1 MRHLHR
7 ALALLLI
14 GAAPFAVAAERDE
27 AKALDYLYCARVMGF
42 NSTMTMQRGDAN
54 TANALRQMRTHFLL
68 AATMKSDGEFIKRE
82 IANVVQKFDAQHP
95 ATDESMTLL
104 KKETEQCSG
113 VWYNDVR
120 YLVGFEKKPP
130 AAGSSR

>member
-1 MRHLHR
+1 MRQLFG
-7 ALALLLI
+7 ALALSLI
-14 GAAPFAVAAERDE
+14 GAAPLAAAVERDE

-42 NSTMTMQRGDAN
+42 NSTFAMQRGDAT

-82 IANVVQKFDAQHP
+82 IPNVVQKFDGQHP
-95 ATDESMTLL
+95 DTAESLTLL
-104 KKETEQCSG
+104 KQETEQCSG

-130 AAGSSR
+130 AAGSSQ